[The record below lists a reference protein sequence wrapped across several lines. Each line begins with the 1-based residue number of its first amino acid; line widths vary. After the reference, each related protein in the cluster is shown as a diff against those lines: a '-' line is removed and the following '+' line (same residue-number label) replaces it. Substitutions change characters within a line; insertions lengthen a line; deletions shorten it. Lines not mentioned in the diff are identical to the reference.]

1 MTLLCEADNTS
12 LCALRSQVVVF
23 LPSFRFIVYTPDN
36 PKSNK
41 GLGLYSRA
49 KTAHPLYS
57 PESCCTSGFS
67 FVSTKTHCDSLLGK
81 NTSIVQHTIMSLCVL
96 LGGEPRLCFLLSCHC
111 IHSAVN
117 NGFFIYVFQSVI
129 VVCVSFDL
137 KQHFARKRSPRP
149 TTSISSTI
157 LYRQVKTTIMTQE
170 EEKRFGTLPE
180 ELVVKVVELVDS
192 TDILALRGVS
202 KQMKRLT
209 YDRFAV
215 EFFADIRQDISSRAL
230 ATLGDITSHEHIRK
244 EINSISF
251 GSSIESVA
259 GTGQEAQ
266 EVWLKYLMTEVM
278 QNLKDAGKS
287 VFLGTHTNISESP
300 DDDTADAIIRLAI
313 DDTGLIVKGITLED
327 DLGDYLALLEIRP
340 AANSSNSSRQ
350 AETSSSQAEV
360 SSSTDPS
367 VAATT
372 EPAVEATQVTT
383 TRAVWK
389 TKLPLDRFP
398 REVAYTD
405 TTGTLLVKC
414 SNCTVES
421 FPPLPLGLCTCL
433 LANLDE
439 LNFTGRFSDKSI
451 RTLFGGL
458 RCRA

>member
-1 MTLLCEADNTS
+1 
-12 LCALRSQVVVF
+12 
-23 LPSFRFIVYTPDN
+23 
-36 PKSNK
+36 
-41 GLGLYSRA
+41 
-49 KTAHPLYS
+49 
-57 PESCCTSGFS
+57 
-67 FVSTKTHCDSLLGK
+67 
-81 NTSIVQHTIMSLCVL
+81 
-96 LGGEPRLCFLLSCHC
+96 
-111 IHSAVN
+111 
-117 NGFFIYVFQSVI
+117 
-129 VVCVSFDL
+129 
-137 KQHFARKRSPRP
+137 
-149 TTSISSTI
+149 
-157 LYRQVKTTIMTQE
+157 MTQE
-170 EEKRFGTLPE
+170 EDKRFGTLPE

-202 KQMKRLT
+202 KLMKRLT
-209 YDRFAV
+209 YDRFVV

-230 ATLGDITSHEHIRK
+230 ATLGDITSHEHICK
-244 EINSISF
+244 EIKSTSF

-266 EVWLKYLMTEVM
+266 EVWLKYLMTEVL

-300 DDDTADAIIRLAI
+300 DDDRADAMIRHAI
-313 DDTGLIVKGITLED
+313 DETGLIVKGITLED

-340 AANSSNSSRQ
+340 AANSSSSSHQ
-350 AETSSSQAEV
+350 AGTSSSQAEM

-372 EPAVEATQVTT
+372 EPVVKATQVTT

-439 LNFTGRFSDKSI
+439 LNFTGRFSDKPM
-451 RTLFGGL
+451 RTLRLEDCAAEPDEIIDILQNNRTTIESVEFINLHL
-458 RCRA
+458 RSEGDWKNLPELLKELSLLRLKRLTLSDVVRDSNSDRPMTSIVVIQEGATEVFTDQQAISDALDRWIQARPQ